1 MGRTLAA
8 VAFLLL
14 FGAVAYLGAVVKSQ
28 QNAIDALVFDHGESV
43 KLQHQ
48 LSLDLQKLRRQLPP
62 DK

>member
-1 MGRTLAA
+1 MGRTLTA

-48 LSLDLQKLRRQLPP
+48 LSSDLQQLRRQLPP
-62 DK
+62 DN